1 MIQLLLDFC
10 PGECSQ
16 KIAKRDLQYSD
27 VCTVWWPRGTDCDC
41 HVAPIVIVVMDKR
54 VPAPLP
60 ARPPAATTDLIP
72 SEKRQTEDEVVVGNR
87 A

>member
-60 ARPPAATTDLIP
+60 PCRNHRSHSIGKAADH
-72 SEKRQTEDEVVVGNR
+72 EDEVVVGNR